1 MSGEVLKKALGHG
14 VLRCF
19 AGFCGKPAGGGRCLL
34 VLFGVLFD
42 LPNSLSKLLKAI
54 LVVGVL
60 LL

>member
-19 AGFCGKPAGGGRCLL
+19 AEIHERSGKGRRCSL
-34 VLFGVLFD
+34 VLFGILFD
-42 LPNSLSKLLKAI
+42 FPNSLSKLLKAI